1 MIDTLLFDL
10 DNTLLDFDKAEA
22 HALTKALDDARIS
35 VTDEMLRRY
44 NKINLTQWKLLE
56 QGKMTRDEVKIRRFK
71 LLFQEFHI
79 KVSPE
84 KVASNYQ
91 IYLGQGH
98 YFIEGAQEV
107 LEQLSKKYRI
117 YVVTNGTLSVQIG
130 RLKSSGIKKYLQGI
144 FILTYPVKI
153 LNFGFHSLVLV

>member
-35 VTDEMLRRY
+35 VTDEMLRSY

-117 YVVTNGTLSVQIG
+117 YVVQESKNICKVFLSQKELAIINQVLNI
-130 RLKSSGIKKYLQGI
+130 LKNVLHR
-144 FILTYPVKI
+144 
-153 LNFGFHSLVLV
+153 FHI